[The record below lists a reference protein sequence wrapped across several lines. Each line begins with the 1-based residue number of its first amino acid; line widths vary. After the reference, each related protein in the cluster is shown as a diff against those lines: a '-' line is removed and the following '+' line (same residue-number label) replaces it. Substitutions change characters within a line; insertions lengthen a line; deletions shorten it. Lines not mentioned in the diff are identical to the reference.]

1 MPLIAEP
8 FREKPYPFSALPLAA
23 GAKIHDSLY
32 FPPSCHRP
40 PPFMNKIVLAFA
52 LRKMVQRR
60 NQKRKQD
67 GVSRHTRQARARRS
81 NKTESEEERESLD
94 PIGLMRDSSLST
106 IGEDA
111 VSDSINRAESSQAT
125 RGSWQSSQP
134 ESQSSIQDLIDT
146 IVHIQPPPLPELVAL
161 WLDFLYL
168 WAA

>member
-1 MPLIAEP
+1 MA
-8 FREKPYPFSALPLAA
+8 
-23 GAKIHDSLY
+23 
-32 FPPSCHRP
+32 
-40 PPFMNKIVLAFA
+40 
-52 LRKMVQRR
+52 QRR